1 MTDTPEQPPELEIK
15 SDEDW
20 KERVKAEDARLDAK
34 RAAENEGQPSTA
46 KEQSPPPTE
55 SGDRQPPVD
64 AAQLP
69 KPEFSTL
76 VGLFSTQAMVSL
88 GLMGHPED
96 GKTEVQLPLARHF
109 IDMLGVLDEKTKGNL
124 TDAEAK
130 LLERTLHDLRMVYLE
145 RSRAE

>member
-1 MTDTPEQPPELEIK
+1 MADAEDGSPELEIK

-20 KERVKAEDARLDAK
+20 KDRVKAEDALLDAE
-34 RAAENEGQPSTA
+34 RAAESDAQPSPTE
-46 KEQSPPPTE
+46 EQSSIADE
-55 SGDRQPPVD
+55 AGERQPQID

-69 KPEFSTL
+69 QPEFSTL

-88 GLMGHPED
+88 GLMGHPDD
-96 GKTEVQLPLARHF
+96 GQTEVQLPLARHF
-109 IDMLGVLDEKTKGNL
+109 IDMLGVLDEKTQGNL

-130 LLERTLHDLRMVYLE
+130 LLEQSLHDLRMVYLE